1 MIQWLKTLKQKQ
13 YINKIYR
20 KDGSKGLQKL
30 INLSMKKIS
39 EDKTNN
45 LSQDEV
51 EQVSKLLS
59 KYMVD

>member
-1 MIQWLKTLKQKQ
+1 MIEFFKTLKQKQ
-13 YINKIYR
+13 YIKKIYK

-30 INLSMKKIS
+30 INLSMKEIAK
-39 EDKTNN
+39 DKKNN